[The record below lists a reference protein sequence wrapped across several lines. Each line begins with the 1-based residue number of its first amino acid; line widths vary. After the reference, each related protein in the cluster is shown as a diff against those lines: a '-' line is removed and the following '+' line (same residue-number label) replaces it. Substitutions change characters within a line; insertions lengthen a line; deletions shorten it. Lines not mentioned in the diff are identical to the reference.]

1 MKIQRRTDLE
11 IDESLSVAGEQGEQ
25 GPQGIQGERGRD
37 STIPGPM
44 GPPGESA
51 KSFNPRGEYRS
62 NRVYS
67 PLDVVTDAGSSF
79 LCTQETKSSPPGKAW
94 QLLAAKG
101 EPGED
106 GVSIQGPKG
115 RPGQTTISQPKIPA
129 VFDSATSSGGVVRVS
144 GSGRVDLAIANAT
157 DADALAVGLAVESVR
172 AGETGHY
179 VNSGTVSNPD
189 WNWTP
194 GAALY
199 LSPSVAG
206 GMTETFPN
214 EIGNR
219 VVICGT
225 ALSPTEIAVGIHW
238 ALVIGS

>member
-1 MKIQRRTDLE
+1 MKIQRRTDLVV
-11 IDESLSVAGEQGEQ
+11 DPVFAVGGDAGEQGER
-25 GPQGIQGERGRD
+25 GPQGEPGKD

-67 PLDVVTDAGSSF
+67 PLDVVTDDGSSF
-79 LCTQETKSSPPGKAW
+79 LCVAETKSSPPGKAW

-101 EPGED
+101 DPGED

-129 VFDSATSSGGVVRVS
+129 VFDSAASSGGVVRVS

-157 DADALAVGLAVESVR
+157 DADALAVGLAVESVN
-172 AGETGHY
+172 AGQTGHY
-179 VNSGTVSNPD
+179 VNSGTVSNPS

-214 EIGNR
+214 TDGDH